1 MKKKLFAFAIF
12 MALSLSLSACGSSA
26 VAKTEAP
33 VAEPQVTETVGT
45 PVEDNGQNSPVTDS
59 TDYSGVY
66 QETNSG
72 RGEMHISGSPD
83 HYDISVDWSF
93 NPGENTT
100 WTFSGTF
107 DSDGV
112 LNFSDCFK
120 VTTAYYEN
128 GEVQDATTEYSWAT
142 GSLSTDGNGGFV
154 WSIPQDSSISGS
166 IFR

>member
-1 MKKKLFAFAIF
+1 MFVARADNASGIVWRFVSPDGRTDKEYSSVSGSVFRAGSGLAVTP
-12 MALSLSLSACGSSA
+12 AL
-26 VAKTEAP
+26 
-33 VAEPQVTETVGT
+33 T
-45 PVEDNGQNSPVTDS
+45 P

-72 RGEMHISGSPD
+72 RGDLRISGSPD

-107 DSDGV
+107 DNNGT
-112 LNFSDCFK
+112 LNFSDCVK

-128 GEVQDATTEYSWAT
+128 GEVQEATTEYSWAI
-142 GSLSTDGNGGFV
+142 GGLSTDGNGGFV
-154 WSIPQDSSISGS
+154 WSIPQDSSVSGS